1 MKPAMTRR
9 GERIARGPG
18 RRPAGAGIAV
28 AALALT
34 CAGCS
39 HILPLGPAPPA
50 PRHLAS
56 AVTLQLVLSQPP
68 SPAGGCPAGYTTLS
82 APFTDYPEVPDACY
96 HDLGQPVTVTSA
108 AVTMAY
114 QPAAGQQPAL
124 YGLNLT
130 LSADQAAALTAIT
143 TKAFD
148 TRNQMAVSIAGKT
161 WGVFMTAEP
170 FTNGQFGILVQS
182 ENQALQLQ
190 RILIPPG

>member
-1 MKPAMTRR
+1 MKPAMIGR
-9 GERIARGPG
+9 GVRIARGPG
-18 RRPAGAGIAV
+18 RRPAGAGIAA

-56 AVTLQLVLSQPP
+56 SVILQLVLSQPL
-68 SPAGGCPAGYTTLS
+68 SPADRCPAGYTTLT

-96 HDLGQPVTVTSA
+96 RKLGNPVTFTSA

-114 QPAAGQQPAL
+114 QPAVHQQPAL
-124 YGLNLT
+124 YGLNFT
-130 LSADQAAALTAIT
+130 VSAAQAAALTAIT
-143 TKAFD
+143 TKAFH
-148 TRNQMAVSIAGKT
+148 TRDEMAISIAGKT
-161 WGVFMTAEP
+161 WGVFVTGGP
-170 FTNGQFGILVQS
+170 FTSGQFGIMVES

>member
-1 MKPAMTRR
+1 MTRR
-9 GERIARGPG
+9 AERSARRPG

-28 AALALT
+28 AAFALA

-39 HILPLGPAPPA
+39 QILPLGPAPPA

-56 AVTLQLVLSQPP
+56 AVILQLVLAQPP
-68 SPAGGCPAGYTTLS
+68 SPSGGCPAGYTTLS

-96 HDLGQPVTVTSA
+96 HDLGQPATFTSA

-114 QPAAGQQPAL
+114 QPAAGQQPAM

-130 LSADQAAALTAIT
+130 LSADQTAALTAIT

-148 TRNQMAVSIAGKT
+148 TRDQMAVSIAGKT
-161 WGVFMTAEP
+161 WGVFMTAAP
-170 FTNGQFGILVQS
+170 LTNGQFGILVQS
-182 ENQALQLQ
+182 ENQALQLE
-190 RILIPPG
+190 RTLIPPG

>member
-28 AALALT
+28 AALALA

-39 HILPLGPAPPA
+39 HVLPLGPAPPA

-56 AVTLQLVLSQPP
+56 AVILQLVLSQPP
-68 SPAGGCPAGYTTLS
+68 SPAGGCPAGYATLS

-96 HDLGQPVTVTSA
+96 HDLGQPATFTSA

-114 QPAAGQQPAL
+114 QPAISQQPAM

-148 TRNQMAVSIAGKT
+148 TRDQMALSIAGKT
-161 WGVFMTAEP
+161 WGVFLTAEP
-170 FTNGQFGILVQS
+170 LTNGQFGILVQS

-190 RILIPPG
+190 RILIPSG